1 MLDNPLLDEPP
12 AVSHPAQGLVELV
25 PRLGAQVA
33 RVGADDVREL
43 YACRTLLEPRCTALA
58 VEALTPDDLL
68 ELDELRASME
78 LAVAEGDPRRFLT
91 WRIFAR
97 LPRYGEGSLAQH
109 AVLHDA
115 VRAGDG
121 EAAERAD
128 RTILERALRAI
139 LDTFEHTTPEAAGA

>member
-12 AVSHPAQGLVELV
+12 AIPHPAQGLVELV

-33 RVGADDVREL
+33 QVGADDVREL

-58 VEALTPDDLL
+58 VGALRPDDLL
-68 ELDELRASME
+68 E